1 MREIDLRNP
10 KNKQPFCFG
19 RTVCYDG
26 IIQCSMKRSLL
37 TSERLADSKPEEV
50 VEVQTEVHESEPET
64 RVTIAKT
71 GVHEERTKSS
81 GLRTL
86 VISLRNEC

>member
-1 MREIDLRNP
+1 
-10 KNKQPFCFG
+10 
-19 RTVCYDG
+19 
-26 IIQCSMKRSLL
+26 MKRSLL

-71 GVHEERTKSS
+71 GVHEERTK
-81 GLRTL
+81 RR
-86 VISLRNEC
+86 VIRPAYLGDFVEK